1 LIIWN
6 LFIILKINRFLSLF
20 LIVSGLF
27 ILISG
32 KAAFATHETDHRY
45 TIHGLVKEAS
55 GIPRPNVKVTV
66 SDTLTGEGNTV
77 FTDQNGFYE
86 VLLHLHNSNLGDE
99 IRVSAGSM
107 AKVIKAEF
115 NPEDKKTERKAEVN
129 FEFAPPEG
137 RKSNK
142 GWSLIAGI
150 LLVIGF
156 IFLTATVFKQR
167 KALK

>member
-1 LIIWN
+1 M
-6 LFIILKINRFLSLF
+6 NRFLSLF

-27 ILISG
+27 IFIGG
-32 KAAFATHETDHRY
+32 KTALATHETDHRY
-45 TIHGLVKEAS
+45 TVHGLVKEAS
-55 GIPRPNVKVTV
+55 GVPRPNVKVTV

-86 VLLHLHNSNLGDE
+86 VLLHVHNSNLGDE

-107 AKVIKAEF
+107 VKVIKADF
-115 NPEDKKTERKAEVN
+115 NPEDKKTERKAELN
-129 FEFAPPEG
+129 FEFAHSEE
-137 RKSNK
+137 RKNNQ
-142 GWSLIAGI
+142 GWSLIAGF